1 MEVKFHVW
9 SITSKKF
16 PMFYACCKPL
26 HTFINKTTTSLTSTI
41 SSRKEQTTGPPDSYI
56 YKHLNANLDN
66 EILKEV
72 SLRIENT
79 TENLKYI
86 KVPNIL

>member
-1 MEVKFHVW
+1 MM
-9 SITSKKF
+9 SSK
-16 PMFYACCKPL
+16 
-26 HTFINKTTTSLTSTI
+26 
-41 SSRKEQTTGPPDSYI
+41 KEQTTGTPDSYI

>member
-1 MEVKFHVW
+1 M
-9 SITSKKF
+9 I
-16 PMFYACCKPL
+16 P
-26 HTFINKTTTSLTSTI
+26 
-41 SSRKEQTTGPPDSYI
+41 SRKEQTTGPPDSYI